1 MPTNPTAGCAIPAF
15 DVCLWQPRIAT
26 RAIGL
31 TGFYSKRGEHPTKPG
46 MVPHFRDV
54 HSLPV
59 QEWTDTEVELLWQ
72 HCVVALR
79 ASQQP
84 GWVPPAVAPAPMPAP
99 ATPAVMPAA
108 QLLAG
113 AMPVGQLLPAPAPA
127 PATPE
132 RGASGQLITDALCWV
147 RVQPRGK
154 DADGNPYA
162 PRQCGHNA
170 RAADAAGLCGL
181 HGRAAAKGAVLKRY
195 DAAID
200 ASISKLASEGDIV
213 AHFDVVYGYVNGTA
227 TADAPARASAAMV
240 RDYLAVIAD
249 SLRGSVDTAAVLAGS
264 VSAPTLGT
272 PATPA
277 TPAVPATTVVPAR
290 PAGQLLGQGQTL
302 PL

>member
-84 GWVPPAVAPAPMPAP
+84 GWVPPAVAPAPM
-99 ATPAVMPAA
+99 
-108 QLLAG
+108 
-113 AMPVGQLLPAPAPA
+113 PA